1 MRSLGIVGYG
11 SFLYDNTKPSSAQR
25 HKLFAR
31 YGMRCVISPQYQD
44 NGIEKSLCLHGYG
57 IDNGAYIDHNRG
69 CAFDERSFIRLCERW
84 GSSAD
89 WVAIPDV
96 VGNAFATWL
105 LAQKWIPILRDMG
118 LGDRLLFVWQ
128 DGCPYEDL
136 HHLIA
141 EGIGVFIGGSTQGK
155 LKAIPYISW
164 MCRRFGVWCH
174 VGRVNTMRRVQMC
187 IDHGVHSF
195 DGSGWS
201 RFPSSFKG
209 LEEIVQ
215 QKQQRLFDHPYDDR
229 ILQSVDA
236 RCRVMGIERS
246 GVNAFW
252 DKIKNTSTD
261 LVGLPRNK
269 NKKDYSFLVWR

>member
-44 NGIEKSLCLHGYG
+44 NSIEKSLCLHGYG
-57 IDNGAYIDHNRG
+57 IDNGAYIDHKRG
-69 CAFDERSFIRLCERW
+69 CAFDERSFMRLCERW

-89 WVAIPDV
+89 WIAIPDV
-96 VGNAFATWL
+96 VGSAVATWA
-105 LAQKWIPILRDMG
+105 LARKWIPILRDMG

-136 HHLIA
+136 HHFIT
-141 EGIGVFIGGSTQGK
+141 EGIGVFIGGTTQGK

-174 VGRVNTMRRVQMC
+174 VGRVNTMGRVRMC
-187 IDHGVHSF
+187 IDHGVNSF

-201 RFPSSFKG
+201 RFPSMFKI
-209 LEEIVQ
+209 LKEIEKNCQ
-215 QKQQRLFDHPYDDR
+215 ISIFAHPYQSH
-229 ILQSVDA
+229 ILQTLER
-236 RCRVMGIERS
+236 RCSVMGIPQ
-246 GVNAFW
+246 AM
-252 DKIKNTSTD
+252 IKRFAKEIHGTQTD
-261 LVGLPRNK
+261 YIGIPKGK
-269 NKKDYSFLVWR
+269 NKKDYAFLAWR